1 MACWH
6 LHSGA
11 SLYHRRHRG
20 ASESDQKLHIDV
32 NSCPGGANARCA
44 GCWRLL
50 TALLLLLPVP
60 SVFAG
65 DKAYGENFARVGSS
79 WPEVLPLSPD
89 SGFTPSPE
97 SMALFQRQLEERQ
110 GDGGPYSDTLA
121 EPLTGLARSHLA
133 NGDLDEARRLYR
145 QALHIVR
152 VNDGLYSKRQ
162 IPILQELLEIY
173 RSTGDLESLDQR
185 YDYYFRLYGAGQPPF
200 SEVRLRAALA
210 YLRWQ
215 REALSLGMDGER
227 HQRLLD
233 LYNLND
239 ELVKATAVDPDVSI
253 EQYREVVM
261 SQVRNLY
268 LVEDKIS
275 PRMEKIGVV
284 SSAPSFGGEW
294 EETDFDRK
302 RLETLQRGALS
313 GGVRLL
319 EDVIQRSTGT
329 AAPETLARLHL
340 ELGDWYQ
347 WHGSASAREQ
357 YARVVEI
364 LTGAGQ
370 QDLLEQWLGQPVELP
385 DNGAFWQPSRL
396 VNAEPRIVVETRY
409 DVTASGRIRNLTG
422 AAVSAEYEAKA
433 DRLKRELRKMRF
445 RPRWVNGEP
454 EAVEGLERRYEWTK

>member
-1 MACWH
+1 
-6 LHSGA
+6 
-11 SLYHRRHRG
+11 
-20 ASESDQKLHIDV
+20 
-32 NSCPGGANARCA
+32 
-44 GCWRLL
+44 
-50 TALLLLLPVP
+50 
-60 SVFAG
+60 
-65 DKAYGENFARVGSS
+65 
-79 WPEVLPLSPD
+79 
-89 SGFTPSPE
+89 
-97 SMALFQRQLEERQ
+97 
-110 GDGGPYSDTLA
+110 
-121 EPLTGLARSHLA
+121 
-133 NGDLDEARRLYR
+133 
-145 QALHIVR
+145 
-152 VNDGLYSKRQ
+152 
-162 IPILQELLEIY
+162 
-173 RSTGDLESLDQR
+173 
-185 YDYYFRLYGAGQPPF
+185 
-200 SEVRLRAALA
+200 VRLRAALA

-454 EAVEGLERRYEWTK
+454 EAVEGLERRYEWTR

>member
-20 ASESDQKLHIDV
+20 ASESNQKLHIDV
-32 NSCPGGANARCA
+32 NSCPERANARRT
-44 GCWRLL
+44 GFWQVLVVW
-50 TALLLLLPVP
+50 LLLF
-60 SVFAG
+60 SASHGYAG
-65 DKAYGENFARVGSS
+65 DKAYGEHFFRLGSS
-79 WPEVLPLSPD
+79 WPEAVLPSPNT
-89 SGFTPSPE
+89 GLTPSPE
-97 SMALFQRQLEERQ
+97 SMARYQRQVQEFQ
-110 GDGGPYSDTLA
+110 GSDGPYSDALA

-133 NGDLDEARRLYR
+133 AGELEEARRLYR
-145 QALHIVR
+145 RALHIVR

-185 YDYYFRLYGAGQPPF
+185 YDYYFRLYGSGLPPF

-215 REALSLGMDGER
+215 REALLLGMDGER

-233 LYNLND
+233 LHRLND
-239 ELVKATAVDPDVSI
+239 ELVKATAIDPDVSI
-253 EQYREVVM
+253 EQYREVVL

-268 LVEDKIS
+268 LVEDRIS
-275 PRMEKIGVV
+275 PRIDRVGLAETA
-284 SSAPSFGGEW
+284 SPLGGEW

-313 GGVRLL
+313 SGVRLL
-319 EDVIQRSTGT
+319 DDLIERSTAT
-329 AAPETLARLHL
+329 ATPETLARLHL

-357 YARVVEI
+357 YARVADI
-364 LTGAGQ
+364 LTGSGQ
-370 QDLLEQWLGQPVELP
+370 QELLEQWLGQPVELP
-385 DNGAFWQPSRL
+385 DNGAFWRPVRQAADGRK
-396 VNAEPRIVVETRY
+396 IVVDTRY
-409 DVTASGRIRNLTG
+409 DVSASGRIRNLTG
-422 AAVSAEYEAKA
+422 KAVAAEDEPKAE
-433 DRLKRELRKMRF
+433 RLKRELRKIRF
-445 RPRWVNGEP
+445 RPRWINGEP
-454 EAVEGLERRYEWTK
+454 EAVVGVERSYEWIN